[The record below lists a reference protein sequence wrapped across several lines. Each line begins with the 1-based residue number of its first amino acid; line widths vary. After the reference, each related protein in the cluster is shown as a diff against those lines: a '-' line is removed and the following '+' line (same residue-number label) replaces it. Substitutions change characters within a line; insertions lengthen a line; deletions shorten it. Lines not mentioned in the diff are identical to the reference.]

1 MVQRLLLNFI
11 WSILKSLLP
20 FLSHILFMLSWVLF
34 KSSQILLK
42 WGYLLL
48 LLMILSLMW
57 SNVLLISRY
66 FFVERVQLLG
76 QLFVWESQFV
86 VYYFILLV
94 VGQVIDGKVI
104 FVHKLVLGLFLP
116 TELQTVQLWHL
127 VSFWLSLSS

>member
-1 MVQRLLLNFI
+1 MVQRLFLNFI

-34 KSSQILLK
+34 KSSQILLI
-42 WGYLLL
+42 WGYVLLM
-48 LLMILSLMW
+48 LMILSLMW

-104 FVHKLVLGLFLP
+104 FVHKLVLGLILS